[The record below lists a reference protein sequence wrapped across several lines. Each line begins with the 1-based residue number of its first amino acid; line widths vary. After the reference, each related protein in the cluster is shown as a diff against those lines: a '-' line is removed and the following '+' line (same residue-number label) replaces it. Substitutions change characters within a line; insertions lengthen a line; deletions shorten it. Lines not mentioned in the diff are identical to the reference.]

1 MYPNLTN
8 FQRLSLSFTFHLIL
22 PDLTIFPSHG
32 YNSTKLYVVLLLY
45 FLSVMLILLPQ
56 QEKFP
61 EGWIHDTCTE
71 EGAMC
76 SQKELTTVW
85 IDYVK

>member
-1 MYPNLTN
+1 
-8 FQRLSLSFTFHLIL
+8 
-22 PDLTIFPSHG
+22 
-32 YNSTKLYVVLLLY
+32 
-45 FLSVMLILLPQ
+45 MLILLPQ

-61 EGWIHDTCTE
+61 EGWIHDTCAE
-71 EGAMC
+71 EGAMR